1 LTYFIKIDIIL
12 VQNNNISY
20 VIKEEKMW
28 PTVFDPFKEL
38 QDIERRLG
46 AVLHTNKPVQKVET
60 FTPAVNEKVEEKG
73 YHLEIDL
80 PGVKKE
86 DIETSVNDNILTI
99 SGERK
104 LEQQEEKDNYT
115 RIESFFGRFER
126 SFKLPSDAD
135 VENIEAK
142 FNDGVLKIF
151 IPKKPKAAGKKIEIK

>member
-1 LTYFIKIDIIL
+1 
-12 VQNNNISY
+12 
-20 VIKEEKMW
+20 MW

-46 AVLHTNKPVQKVET
+46 AVLNVNQPVEKVKS
-60 FTPAVNEKVEEKG
+60 FTPAVNEKVDEKG

-86 DIETSVNDNILTI
+86 NIEISVNDGILTI

-104 LEQQEEKDNYT
+104 LEKKEEKENYT

-126 SFKLPSDAD
+126 SFKLPADANLD
-135 VENIEAK
+135 NIEAK
-142 FNDGVLKIF
+142 YEDGVLKIF
-151 IPKKPKAAGKKIEIK
+151 IPKKQKPEGKKIEIK

>member
-1 LTYFIKIDIIL
+1 
-12 VQNNNISY
+12 
-20 VIKEEKMW
+20 MW

-46 AVLHTNKPVQKVET
+46 AVLNVNQPVEKVKS
-60 FTPAVNEKVEEKG
+60 FTPAVNEKVDEKG

-86 DIETSVNDNILTI
+86 NIEISVNDGILTI

-104 LEQQEEKDNYT
+104 LEKKEEKENYT

-126 SFKLPSDAD
+126 SFKLPADAD
-135 VENIEAK
+135 LDNIEAK
-142 FNDGVLKIF
+142 YEDGVLKIF
-151 IPKKPKAAGKKIEIK
+151 IPKKQKPEGKKIEIK

>member
-1 LTYFIKIDIIL
+1 
-12 VQNNNISY
+12 
-20 VIKEEKMW
+20 MW

-46 AVLHTNKPVQKVET
+46 AVLSANQPVEKVKS
-60 FTPAVNEKVEEKG
+60 FTPAVNEKVDEQG

-86 DIETSVNDNILTI
+86 DIEISVNDGVLTI

-104 LEQQEEKDNYT
+104 LEKKEEKENYT

-126 SFKLPSDAD
+126 SFKLPIDAD
-135 VENIEAK
+135 VDNIEAK
-142 FNDGVLKIF
+142 FENGVLKIF
-151 IPKKPKAAGKKIEIK
+151 IPKKQKATGKKIEIK